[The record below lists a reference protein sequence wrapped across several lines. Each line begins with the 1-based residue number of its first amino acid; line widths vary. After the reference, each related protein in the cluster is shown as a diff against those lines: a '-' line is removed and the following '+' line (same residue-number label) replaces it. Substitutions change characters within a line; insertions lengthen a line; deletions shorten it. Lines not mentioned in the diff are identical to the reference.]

1 MSATKTK
8 SKKSRKK
15 KYTYEQAYA
24 NVKEALAKLNELRS
38 QLKAK

>member
-1 MSATKTK
+1 MTATKTK

-24 NVKEALAKLNELRS
+24 NVKEALVKLDEFRS
-38 QLKAK
+38 QLRAK